1 MRFRTFCKD
10 QFTFILLELV
20 CVILIALFLLAF
32 DIHKILILLV
42 CYLIIVVFCIG
53 LLVKYLKVKRYFTEV
68 FCIYQNLNEKTLLA
82 DIIEKPDFYEGQLF
96 YDMLSTA
103 SKDMNDQIGSL
114 KQQQK
119 DYLEYIE
126 LWVHEIKTPI
136 TGMELYLNNH
146 KSERNRELQL
156 PLDRIENYVEQV
168 LYYAR
173 SSQLNQDFLIEK
185 FELSILVKSVVQE
198 NSLMLIGANAQIKFE
213 NLSEEVYTDS
223 KWLKYVLKQ
232 ILENS
237 VRYRKDSLYIE
248 FKSSLEKD
256 KLCLSI
262 KDNGIGIK
270 ASDINQVFQK
280 GYTGT
285 QGRNFKKSTGM
296 GLYISKKLCIKLGLN
311 LTIAS
316 LNEDGTIVTIEFPYR
331 KDIEAS
337 R

>member
-1 MRFRTFCKD
+1 MKFRTFCKD
-10 QFTFILLELV
+10 QFTFIFLELV
-20 CVILIALFLLAF
+20 CVILIALFLQAF

-42 CYLIIVVFCIG
+42 CQLIIVVFCIG
-53 LLVKYLKVKRYFTEV
+53 LLAKYLKMKRYFTKV
-68 FCIYQNLNEKTLLA
+68 LCIYQKLNEKTLLA
-82 DIIEKPDFYEGQLF
+82 EIIEKPDFYEGQLF
-96 YDMLSTA
+96 YDMLLAA
-103 SKDMNDQIGSL
+103 SKDMNDRIGSL

-136 TGMELYLNNH
+136 AGMELYLNNH
-146 KSERNRELQL
+146 KSEKNRELQFQL
-156 PLDRIENYVEQV
+156 NRIENYVEQV

-173 SSQLNQDFLIEK
+173 SSQFNQDFIIEK
-185 FELSILVKSVVQE
+185 FELSSLVKSVVKE
-198 NSLMLIGANAQIKFE
+198 NALMLIQANAQIKME
-213 NLSEEVYTDS
+213 TLNGEVYTDS

-237 VRYRKDSLYIE
+237 EKYRKDSLYIE
-248 FKSSLEKD
+248 FKSRLDKD
-256 KLCLSI
+256 KLYLSI

-280 GYTGT
+280 GYTGI

-296 GLYISKKLCIKLGLN
+296 GLYISKKLCAKLGLN

-316 LNEDGTIVTIEFPYR
+316 PNEDGTIVTIAFPYN
-331 KDIEAS
+331 KEIEAS
-337 R
+337 H